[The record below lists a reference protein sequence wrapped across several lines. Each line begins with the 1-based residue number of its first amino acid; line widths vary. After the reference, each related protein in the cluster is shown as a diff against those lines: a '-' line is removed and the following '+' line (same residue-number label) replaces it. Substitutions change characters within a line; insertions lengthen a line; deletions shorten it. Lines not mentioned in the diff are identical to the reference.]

1 MLGLTEVPLP
11 PGIRMPAAGQGA
23 SVDGRGAVVAT
34 AAPARPEQ
42 MRRGTV
48 TAVMLLVAVTA
59 VWGFIYL
66 VVQDATR
73 RMPVMDFMA
82 ARFTVGALVLAVL
95 RPRAVVSLDP
105 AGWVRGVALGL
116 TLGTS
121 YTLQVYGLRHT
132 SATVSAFVTG
142 MFVVFTPLLS
152 ALVLRRRI
160 TPTALGR
167 DRTRSGRAG
176 VADPARAQRRTG

>member
-1 MLGLTEVPLP
+1 M
-11 PGIRMPAAGQGA
+11 
-23 SVDGRGAVVAT
+23 
-34 AAPARPEQ
+34 
-42 MRRGTV
+42 